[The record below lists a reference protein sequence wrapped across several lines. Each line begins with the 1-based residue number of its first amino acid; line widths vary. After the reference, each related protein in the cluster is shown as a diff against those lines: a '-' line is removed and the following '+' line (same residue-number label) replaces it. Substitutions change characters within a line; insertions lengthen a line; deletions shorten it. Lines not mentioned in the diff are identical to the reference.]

1 MDEFPTDDRTQAAK
15 DELSTDPGPAWSGV
29 ARGPRPAA
37 EGVRIIGAEEAAAA
51 IESGQVS
58 PRVPEDAPRF
68 GDVPEAPSGPH
79 PPLRFP
85 GTDPSA
91 VQKPAVVIPEPPPP
105 PPPPETPAPAPG
117 RSTWAEAFE
126 NRPLGA
132 EDPSGFWDPPVVAT
146 APPGRF
152 EELVAAAAK
161 AEAEAVPPD
170 PAGPRLQPP
179 SSGELREISRDRPLT
194 SNPVSGEWAVASG
207 LGGNVA
213 AAGRAG
219 RSLSAPSPGPTPPQ
233 SDWDRLTGP
242 SSGRSPMGEEEGGS
256 WDSLDE
262 SGTGR
267 ESPPGAAASTGS
279 QPPMSLPHWTDP
291 PTGEVPRILGDA
303 PPPAAPA
310 AGDDELSA
318 WSALSTGPR
327 WRDQPADWDEAD
339 FSDTVLDD
347 REARLGA
354 LRDQPDV
361 DDEGETFAFEE
372 PPAAAAPAP
381 AAAGAR
387 GRGPATQVRPPSR
400 RARPGGPGGPPG
412 GPAGGGP
419 AGGGKGGSGGG
430 TDLSTRVVT
439 GVIAAGVLLAATA
452 IGSTALVLLVLAAV
466 TMAGAEMFQALRTR
480 GYQPATL
487 LGLVGCGS
495 MVLAA
500 YNYGLAAF
508 PLVLTL
514 MVIFSFLWY
523 LAGVVHA
530 KPTMNIAVTLFA
542 FVYVG
547 FLGSFAA
554 LFLAIPNEEG
564 VGLLLG
570 AVICTAAHD
579 IGAYLVGKYWGKTP
593 LAPELSPNKTF
604 EGLVGGVLAS
614 VFIALIIVSRIG
626 PWDAGKAFW
635 LGVVVAIAAPL
646 GDLCESMIKRDLGV
660 KDMGKLLPGHGGVL
674 DRIDALL
681 FVIPA
686 TYYLAVL
693 LFDSGL

>member
-1 MDEFPTDDRTQAAK
+1 LDEFQTDDRTEAAH
-15 DELSTDPGPAWSGV
+15 DELATDPGPAWSGIS
-29 ARGPRPAA
+29 RGPRPPA

-51 IESGQVS
+51 IESGHVS
-58 PRVPEDAPRF
+58 PRVPDDAPRF
-68 GDVPEAPSGPH
+68 GDVPQPPPGPQ

-85 GTDPSA
+85 GSDPAA
-91 VQKPAVVIPEPPPP
+91 VAKPPVVVPEPPPP
-105 PPPPETPAPAPG
+105 PPPASPTPPPPVAPAEP
-117 RSTWAEAFE
+117 SWAGVFDSK
-126 NRPLGA
+126 PLGA
-132 EDPSGFWDPPVVAT
+132 DDPSAFWDPPVVAT

-161 AEAEAVPPD
+161 AAAAPPAAAAPRPEASM
-170 PAGPRLQPP
+170 P
-179 SSGELREISRDRPLT
+179 SPEPELREISPDRPLT
-194 SNPVSGEWAVASG
+194 SDPISGEWAVASG
-207 LGGNVA
+207 LGGNVPPPQS
-213 AAGRAG
+213 G
-219 RSLSAPSPGPTPPQ
+219 RSLPGPSSGPMSAQ

-242 SSGRSPMGEEEGGS
+242 TSGRRPVGEGGS
-256 WDSLDE
+256 WEFFDE
-262 SGTGR
+262 PGEDDALPVGASGAP
-267 ESPPGAAASTGS
+267 EDPPT
-279 QPPMSLPHWTDP
+279 MSLPHWTEP
-291 PTGEVPRILGDA
+291 PSGEVPRILADA
-303 PPPAAPA
+303 PGAAPPV
-310 AGDDELSA
+310 DDELSA

-354 LRDQPDV
+354 LRDQPET
-361 DDEGETFAFEE
+361 DEDSDIFAFDEVVAPAPA
-372 PPAAAAPAP
+372 PPAAAR
-381 AAAGAR
+381 AR
-387 GRGPATQVRPPSR
+387 GTTTQVRPTSR
-400 RARPGGPGGPPG
+400 RARADSGPAGGPPRGPVGTGGPGGP
-412 GPAGGGP
+412 GPR
-419 AGGGKGGSGGG
+419 SGDS
-430 TDLSTRVVT
+430 TDISTRVVT
-439 GVIAAGVLLAATA
+439 GLIAFGVLLAATA
-452 IGSTALVLLVLAAV
+452 IGPRALVVLVLAAV
-466 TMAGAEMFQALRTR
+466 TMAAAELFQALRTR

-495 MVLAA
+495 MVLGA
-500 YNYGLAAF
+500 YWRGEQAF

-514 MVIFSFLWY
+514 MVVFSFLWY

-547 FLGSFAA
+547 FLGSFAS
-554 LFLAIPNEEG
+554 LFLRVPDKRG

-570 AVICTAAHD
+570 AVIATAAHD
-579 IGAYLVGKYWGKTP
+579 IGAYLVGKYMGKTP

-614 VFIALIIVSRIG
+614 VAVSLIVVRAIG

-635 LGVVVAIAAPL
+635 LGVVVAVAAPL

-686 TYYLAVL
+686 TYYLARIV
-693 LFDSGL
+693 F